1 MIGHT
6 CDPPSAVLDVIE
18 DEKLTE
24 HAKKVGQHLVDRLT
38 KLQEKH
44 KVKCEV
50 MSSFFKNCNST
61 KFLNF
66 SRSSAAFEDADCSL
80 A

>member
-1 MIGHT
+1 MT
-6 CDPPSAVLDVIE
+6 PSAVLDVIE

-44 KVKCEV
+44 KVK
-50 MSSFFKNCNST
+50 
-61 KFLNF
+61 
-66 SRSSAAFEDADCSL
+66 
-80 A
+80 